1 MNHHQP
7 MPLSVTT
14 DASKAGNARGWY
26 VCGGSG
32 GFEVVRALG
41 ASGK

>member
-7 MPLSVTT
+7 IPLSVTT

-26 VCGGSG
+26 LRSGSG
-32 GFEVVRALG
+32 EFEVVRALV
-41 ASGK
+41 ASV